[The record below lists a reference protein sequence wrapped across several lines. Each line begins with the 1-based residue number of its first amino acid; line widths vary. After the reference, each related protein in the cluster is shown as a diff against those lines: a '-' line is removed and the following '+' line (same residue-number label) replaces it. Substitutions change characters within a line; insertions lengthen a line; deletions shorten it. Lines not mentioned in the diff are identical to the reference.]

1 MEITRQYFI
10 GIMNLKNYVRS
21 KCVNTKKN
29 VLIGHVNE
37 TFLFVDIKIKT
48 KTKTRGMHEPIK
60 WMNMTVYDYTWC

>member
-10 GIMNLKNYVRS
+10 GIMNLKNYVRR

-48 KTKTRGMHEPIK
+48 KTRGMHEPIK
-60 WMNMTVYDYTWC
+60 